1 MLEKETLTAVLQFTG
16 CTELPAALKEGDI
29 YVRAIAK
36 VKKANNHETMCV
48 IVNDGTGKPIIKKD
62 FGSISMIKEIVEI
75 YPLSVL
81 ESDSIP
87 DFRKKKDI
95 VSFLVRLG
103 ETESHVERLASSKED
118 EDKAA
123 LKALVYK
130 HCIKLQIARENAKST
145 AQAKPVTPVV
155 DTEASDTPT
164 DTNVSGNTNQEDD
177 KQVDNEIKVDETPN
191 QKDNGTDENNT
202 NPEET
207 AGEDKATDSDF

>member
-103 ETESHVERLASSKED
+103 ETESHVEKLASSKED

-155 DTEASDTPT
+155 DTEDSE
-164 DTNVSGNTNQEDD
+164 NTT
-177 KQVDNEIKVDETPN
+177 EIKVDETPN

-202 NPEET
+202 TPEET
-207 AGEDKATDSDF
+207 TGEDQATNSDF

>member
-1 MLEKETLTAVLQFTG
+1 MLEKETLTAVLQSTG

-103 ETESHVERLASSKED
+103 ETESHVENLASSKAD

-130 HCIKLQIARENAKST
+130 HCIKLQIERENAKS
-145 AQAKPVTPVV
+145 AAPAKTVAPVV
-155 DTEASDTPT
+155 DTEPSETPT
-164 DTNVSGNTNQEDD
+164 ET
-177 KQVDNEIKVDETPN
+177 KFDETHN
-191 QKDNGTDENNT
+191 QNDNGTDENHT
-202 NPEET
+202 TPEET
-207 AGEDKATDSDF
+207 TGEDQATDSDF

>member
-36 VKKANNHETMCV
+36 VKKANNHESMCV
-48 IVNDGTGKPIIKKD
+48 IVNDGTGNPIIKKD

-103 ETESHVERLASSKED
+103 ETESHVEKLASSKED

-130 HCIKLQIARENAKST
+130 HCIKLQIARENAKSA
-145 AQAKPVTPVV
+145 AQAKTVAPVV
-155 DTEASDTPT
+155 ESETYETPT
-164 DTNVSGNTNQEDD
+164 ETKV
-177 KQVDNEIKVDETPN
+177 NEKPN
-191 QKDNGTDENNT
+191 QKNNGTDENNT
-202 NPEET
+202 TPEET
-207 AGEDKATDSDF
+207 VGENQATGSDF

>member
-16 CTELPAALKEGDI
+16 CTELPSALKDGDI

-48 IVNDGTGKPIIKKD
+48 IVNDGTGNPIIKKD
-62 FGSISMIKEIVEI
+62 FGSISMIKESVEI

-103 ETESHVERLASSKED
+103 ETESHVEKLASSKED

-145 AQAKPVTPVV
+145 AQAKPVTPVL
-155 DTEASDTPT
+155 DTDDSEKPT
-164 DTNVSGNTNQEDD
+164 ET
-177 KQVDNEIKVDETPN
+177 KVDETTN

>member
-16 CTELPAALKEGDI
+16 CTELPSALKEGDI

-48 IVNDGTGKPIIKKD
+48 IVNDGEGNPIIKKD

-103 ETESHVERLASSKED
+103 ETESNVEQLAASKAD

-123 LKALVYK
+123 LKALIYK
-130 HCIKLQIARENAKST
+130 HCIKLQIERENAKSA
-145 AQAKPVTPVV
+145 AQAKTVAPVV
-155 DTEASDTPT
+155 EPETSETTTE
-164 DTNVSGNTNQEDD
+164 TNVYE
-177 KQVDNEIKVDETPN
+177 KPN
-191 QKDNGTDENNT
+191 QKHNGTDENNT
-202 NPEET
+202 TPEET
-207 AGEDKATDSDF
+207 VGEDQATGSDF

>member
-103 ETESHVERLASSKED
+103 ETESHVEKLASSKAD

-130 HCIKLQIARENAKST
+130 HCIKLQIERENAKS
-145 AQAKPVTPVV
+145 AAPAEAVAPVV
-155 DTEASDTPT
+155 ESEPSETPT
-164 DTNVSGNTNQEDD
+164 ET
-177 KQVDNEIKVDETPN
+177 KVDENPN
-191 QKDNGTDENNT
+191 PKNNGTDENYT
-202 NPEET
+202 TPEET
-207 AGEDKATDSDF
+207 TGEDQATNSDF

>member
-1 MLEKETLTAVLQFTG
+1 MIEKETLTAVLQFTG

-48 IVNDGTGKPIIKKD
+48 IVNDGTGNPIIKKD

-103 ETESHVERLASSKED
+103 ETESHVEKLASSKAD

-130 HCIKLQIARENAKST
+130 HCIKLQIERENAKS
-145 AQAKPVTPVV
+145 AAPAEAVVPVAESEPS
-155 DTEASDTPT
+155 ETPT
-164 DTNVSGNTNQEDD
+164 ET
-177 KQVDNEIKVDETPN
+177 KVDENPN
-191 QKDNGTDENNT
+191 PKNNGTDENYT
-202 NPEET
+202 TPEET
-207 AGEDKATDSDF
+207 TGEDQATNSDF

>member
-1 MLEKETLTAVLQFTG
+1 MLEQETLTAVLQFTG

-103 ETESHVERLASSKED
+103 ETESHVEKLASSTAD

-130 HCIKLQIARENAKST
+130 HCIKLQIERENAKS
-145 AQAKPVTPVV
+145 AAPAKTVAPVV
-155 DTEASDTPT
+155 EQESYENTTEK
-164 DTNVSGNTNQEDD
+164 N
-177 KQVDNEIKVDETPN
+177 VDENPN
-191 QKDNGTDENNT
+191 PENNGTDENNT

>member
-103 ETESHVERLASSKED
+103 ETESHVEKLASSKEE

-123 LKALVYK
+123 LKSLVYK
-130 HCIKLQIARENAKST
+130 HCIKLQIARENAKS
-145 AQAKPVTPVV
+145 AAPAKAVVPVV
-155 DTEASDTPT
+155 EPETPETITETKT
-164 DTNVSGNTNQEDD
+164 DEKPNQE
-177 KQVDNEIKVDETPN
+177 
-191 QKDNGTDENNT
+191 DNGTDENNT

-207 AGEDKATDSDF
+207 VGENQATGSDF

>member
-1 MLEKETLTAVLQFTG
+1 MLEKETLTAVLQFIG

-103 ETESHVERLASSKED
+103 ETESHVEKLASSKAD

-130 HCIKLQIARENAKST
+130 HCIKLQIERENAKS
-145 AQAKPVTPVV
+145 AAPAKAVAPVV
-155 DTEASDTPT
+155 EPEPSETTT
-164 DTNVSGNTNQEDD
+164 
-177 KQVDNEIKVDETPN
+177 EIKVDEN
-191 QKDNGTDENNT
+191 LNSQNNGTDENHT

-207 AGEDKATDSDF
+207 AGENQATDSDF

>member
-103 ETESHVERLASSKED
+103 ETESNVEKLASSKED

-155 DTEASDTPT
+155 DKEDSEKHTET
-164 DTNVSGNTNQEDD
+164 DVDENTNQ
-177 KQVDNEIKVDETPN
+177 N
-191 QKDNGTDENNT
+191 DNGTDENNT

-207 AGEDKATDSDF
+207 TGEDQATNSDF

>member
-48 IVNDGTGKPIIKKD
+48 IVNDGEGNPIIKKD

-103 ETESHVERLASSKED
+103 ETESNVEQLAASKAD

-123 LKALVYK
+123 LKALIYK
-130 HCIKLQIARENAKST
+130 HCIKLQIERENAKS
-145 AQAKPVTPVV
+145 AVSAKAVAPVV
-155 DTEASDTPT
+155 EPETPETLTETKT
-164 DTNVSGNTNQEDD
+164 DENPNQE
-177 KQVDNEIKVDETPN
+177 N
-191 QKDNGTDENNT
+191 NGTDENNT

-207 AGEDKATDSDF
+207 AGEN

>member
-48 IVNDGTGKPIIKKD
+48 IVNDGTGNPIIKKD

-103 ETESHVERLASSKED
+103 ETESHVEKLASSKAD

-130 HCIKLQIARENAKST
+130 HCIKLQIERENAKS
-145 AQAKPVTPVV
+145 AAPAKTVAPVV
-155 DTEASDTPT
+155 EQETYENTTEK
-164 DTNVSGNTNQEDD
+164 NVDENTNPE
-177 KQVDNEIKVDETPN
+177 
-191 QKDNGTDENNT
+191 DNGTDENHT
-202 NPEET
+202 TPEET
-207 AGEDKATDSDF
+207 AGEDQATNSDF

>member
-1 MLEKETLTAVLQFTG
+1 MIEKETITAVLQFTG
-16 CTELPAALKEGDI
+16 CTELPSALKDGDI

-48 IVNDGTGKPIIKKD
+48 IVNDGTGNPIIKKD

-103 ETESHVERLASSKED
+103 ETESHVEKLASSKAD

-130 HCIKLQIARENAKST
+130 HCIKLQIERENAKS
-145 AQAKPVTPVV
+145 AAPAKPVTHVV
-155 DTEASDTPT
+155 DTEDSEKPT
-164 DTNVSGNTNQEDD
+164 ET
-177 KQVDNEIKVDETPN
+177 KVDETPN

>member
-48 IVNDGTGKPIIKKD
+48 IVNDGTGNPIIKKD

-87 DFRKKKDI
+87 YFRKKKDI
-95 VSFLVRLG
+95 VNFLVNLG

-207 AGEDKATDSDF
+207 AGENQATGSDF

>member
-1 MLEKETLTAVLQFTG
+1 MLEKETITAVLQFTG

-36 VKKANNHETMCV
+36 VKKSNNHETMCV
-48 IVNDGTGKPIIKKD
+48 IVNDGTGNPIIKKD

-87 DFRKKKDI
+87 YFRKKKDI
-95 VSFLVRLG
+95 VNFLVRLG
-103 ETESHVERLASSKED
+103 EAESYVEKLASSKEE

-130 HCIKLQIARENAKST
+130 HCIKLQIQRENAKST
-145 AQAKPVTPVV
+145 AQEKPVTNVV
-155 DTEASDTPT
+155 DTEASETPT
-164 DTNVSGNTNQEDD
+164 ET
-177 KQVDNEIKVDETPN
+177 KVDETPN

>member
-1 MLEKETLTAVLQFTG
+1 MIEKETLTAVLQFTG

-103 ETESHVERLASSKED
+103 ETESHVEKLASSKED

-145 AQAKPVTPVV
+145 AQEKPVNPVV
-155 DTEASDTPT
+155 YTDGSEKPTETKVYE
-164 DTNVSGNTNQEDD
+164 TN
-177 KQVDNEIKVDETPN
+177 N

-202 NPEET
+202 TSEET
-207 AGEDKATDSDF
+207 VGENQATGSDF

>member
-1 MLEKETLTAVLQFTG
+1 MLERETLTAVLQFTG

-207 AGEDKATDSDF
+207 AGENQATGSDF

>member
-103 ETESHVERLASSKED
+103 ETESHVEKLASSKAD

-130 HCIKLQIARENAKST
+130 HCIKLQIERENAKS
-145 AQAKPVTPVV
+145 AAPAEAVAPVV
-155 DTEASDTPT
+155 ESEPSETPT
-164 DTNVSGNTNQEDD
+164 ET
-177 KQVDNEIKVDETPN
+177 KVDENPN
-191 QKDNGTDENNT
+191 PKNNGTDENNT
-202 NPEET
+202 TPEET
-207 AGEDKATDSDF
+207 TGEDQATNSDF

>member
-1 MLEKETLTAVLQFTG
+1 MIEKETLTAVLQFTG

-103 ETESHVERLASSKED
+103 ETESHVEKLASSKAD

-130 HCIKLQIARENAKST
+130 HCIKLQIERENAKS
-145 AQAKPVTPVV
+145 AAPAKTVAPVV
-155 DTEASDTPT
+155 EQESYENTTEK
-164 DTNVSGNTNQEDD
+164 N
-177 KQVDNEIKVDETPN
+177 VDENPN
-191 QKDNGTDENNT
+191 PEDNGTDENYT
-202 NPEET
+202 TPEET
-207 AGEDKATDSDF
+207 TGEDQATNSDF

>member
-1 MLEKETLTAVLQFTG
+1 MLEKETITAVLQFTG

-48 IVNDGTGKPIIKKD
+48 IVNDGTGNPIIKKD

-87 DFRKKKDI
+87 YFRKKKDI
-95 VSFLVRLG
+95 VNFLVNLG
-103 ETESHVERLASSKED
+103 ENESDVERLASSKEE

-130 HCIKLQIARENAKST
+130 HCIKLQIQRENAKSN
-145 AQAKPVTPVV
+145 AQEKPVTNVV
-155 DTEASDTPT
+155 DTEDSETPT
-164 DTNVSGNTNQEDD
+164 ETH
-177 KQVDNEIKVDETPN
+177 VDETPTETHVDETPN

>member
-103 ETESHVERLASSKED
+103 ETESHVEKLASSKAD

-130 HCIKLQIARENAKST
+130 HCIKLQIERENAKS
-145 AQAKPVTPVV
+145 AAPAKTVAPVV
-155 DTEASDTPT
+155 EQEPSETPT
-164 DTNVSGNTNQEDD
+164 ET
-177 KQVDNEIKVDETPN
+177 KVDENPN
-191 QKDNGTDENNT
+191 PKDNGTDENYT
-202 NPEET
+202 TPEET
-207 AGEDKATDSDF
+207 TGEDQATNSDF

>member
-48 IVNDGTGKPIIKKD
+48 IVNDGEGNPIIKKD

-103 ETESHVERLASSKED
+103 ETESNVEQIAASKAD

-123 LKALVYK
+123 LKALIYK
-130 HCIKLQIARENAKST
+130 HCIKLQIERENAKS
-145 AQAKPVTPVV
+145 AVSAKAVAPVV
-155 DTEASDTPT
+155 EPETPETLTETKT
-164 DTNVSGNTNQEDD
+164 DENPNQE
-177 KQVDNEIKVDETPN
+177 N
-191 QKDNGTDENNT
+191 NGTDENNT

-207 AGEDKATDSDF
+207 AGENQATGSDF

>member
-36 VKKANNHETMCV
+36 VKKSNNHETMCV

-103 ETESHVERLASSKED
+103 ETESHVEKLASSKED

-123 LKALVYK
+123 LKALIYK
-130 HCIKLQIARENAKST
+130 HCIKLQIERENAKS
-145 AQAKPVTPVV
+145 AVQAKAIAPVV
-155 DTEASDTPT
+155 EPETYENTTE
-164 DTNVSGNTNQEDD
+164 TNVDENPNTE
-177 KQVDNEIKVDETPN
+177 
-191 QKDNGTDENNT
+191 DNGTDENNT
-202 NPEET
+202 TPEET
-207 AGEDKATDSDF
+207 TGEDQATNSDF

>member
-16 CTELPAALKEGDI
+16 CTELPSALKEGDI

-48 IVNDGTGKPIIKKD
+48 IVNDGEGNPIIKKD

-95 VSFLVRLG
+95 VRFLVNLG
-103 ETESHVERLASSKED
+103 ETESHVERLASSKEE

-130 HCIKLQIARENAKST
+130 HCIKLQIERENAKSF
-145 AQAKPVTPVV
+145 APAKPVSPVV
-155 DTEASDTPT
+155 EPETPETLTETKT
-164 DTNVSGNTNQEDD
+164 DENPNQE
-177 KQVDNEIKVDETPN
+177 
-191 QKDNGTDENNT
+191 DNGTDENNT

-207 AGEDKATDSDF
+207 VGENQATGSDF

>member
-48 IVNDGTGKPIIKKD
+48 IVNDGTGNPIIKKD

-87 DFRKKKDI
+87 YFRKKKDI
-95 VSFLVRLG
+95 VNFLVNLG

>member
-16 CTELPAALKEGDI
+16 CTELPASLKEGDI

-48 IVNDGTGKPIIKKD
+48 IVNDGEGNPIIKKD

-103 ETESHVERLASSKED
+103 ETESHVEKLASSKED

-145 AQAKPVTPVV
+145 AQAKAVAPVV
-155 DTEASDTPT
+155 EPETPETITETKT
-164 DTNVSGNTNQEDD
+164 DE
-177 KQVDNEIKVDETPN
+177 KPN

>member
-1 MLEKETLTAVLQFTG
+1 MLERETLTAVLQFTG

-103 ETESHVERLASSKED
+103 ETESHVEKLASSKED

-145 AQAKPVTPVV
+145 TQAKPVTPVV

-207 AGEDKATDSDF
+207 AGENQATGSDF

>member
-1 MLEKETLTAVLQFTG
+1 MIEKETITAVLQFTG

-103 ETESHVERLASSKED
+103 ETESHVEKLASSKAD

-130 HCIKLQIARENAKST
+130 HCIKLQIERENAKS
-145 AQAKPVTPVV
+145 AAPAEAVAPVV
-155 DTEASDTPT
+155 ESEPSETPT
-164 DTNVSGNTNQEDD
+164 ET
-177 KQVDNEIKVDETPN
+177 KVDENPN
-191 QKDNGTDENNT
+191 PKNNGTDENYT
-202 NPEET
+202 TPEET
-207 AGEDKATDSDF
+207 TGEDQATNSDF

>member
-1 MLEKETLTAVLQFTG
+1 MIEKETLTAVLQFTG

-103 ETESHVERLASSKED
+103 ETESHVEKLASSKED

-145 AQAKPVTPVV
+145 AQAKPVTPVE
-155 DTEASDTPT
+155 DTEDSEKPT
-164 DTNVSGNTNQEDD
+164 ET
-177 KQVDNEIKVDETPN
+177 KADETHN

-207 AGEDKATDSDF
+207 AGENQATDSDF

>member
-16 CTELPAALKEGDI
+16 CTELPEALKDGDI

-48 IVNDGTGKPIIKKD
+48 IVNDGTGNPIIKKD

-103 ETESHVERLASSKED
+103 ETESHVEKLASSKED

-130 HCIKLQIARENAKST
+130 HCIKLQIARENSKSS
-145 AQAKPVTPVV
+145 AQAKPVTTVL
-155 DTEASDTPT
+155 DTEDSEKPT
-164 DTNVSGNTNQEDD
+164 ETN
-177 KQVDNEIKVDETPN
+177 VDETNN
-191 QKDNGTDENNT
+191 QKDNGTDENNI

-207 AGEDKATDSDF
+207 SGEDKATDSDF

>member
-1 MLEKETLTAVLQFTG
+1 MLEKETVTAVLQFTG
-16 CTELPAALKEGDI
+16 CTELPAVLKEGDI

-48 IVNDGTGKPIIKKD
+48 IVNDGTGNPIIKKD

-87 DFRKKKDI
+87 YFRKKKDI
-95 VSFLVRLG
+95 VNFLVNLG

-207 AGEDKATDSDF
+207 AGENQATGSDF

>member
-103 ETESHVERLASSKED
+103 ETESHVEKLASSKED

-130 HCIKLQIARENAKST
+130 HCIKLQIARENAKSA
-145 AQAKPVTPVV
+145 AQAKTVAPVV
-155 DTEASDTPT
+155 ESETY
-164 DTNVSGNTNQEDD
+164 
-177 KQVDNEIKVDETPN
+177 ETPAETKVNETTN

>member
-48 IVNDGTGKPIIKKD
+48 IVNDGTGNPIIKKD

-103 ETESHVERLASSKED
+103 ETESHVEKLASSKED

-130 HCIKLQIARENAKST
+130 HCIKLQIARENSKSAAPAK
-145 AQAKPVTPVV
+145 AVAPVV
-155 DTEASDTPT
+155 EPEHSETTTE
-164 DTNVSGNTNQEDD
+164 TNV
-177 KQVDNEIKVDETPN
+177 DENPN
-191 QKDNGTDENNT
+191 PQNNGTDENHT

-207 AGEDKATDSDF
+207 AGEDQATDSDF

>member
-103 ETESHVERLASSKED
+103 ETESHVEKLASSKAD

-130 HCIKLQIARENAKST
+130 HCIKLQIERENAKS
-145 AQAKPVTPVV
+145 AAPAKTVAPVV
-155 DTEASDTPT
+155 EQESYENTTEK
-164 DTNVSGNTNQEDD
+164 N
-177 KQVDNEIKVDETPN
+177 VDENPN
-191 QKDNGTDENNT
+191 PEDNGTDENNT
-202 NPEET
+202 TSEET
-207 AGEDKATDSDF
+207 VGENQATGSDF

>member
-16 CTELPAALKEGDI
+16 CTELPEALKEGDI

-48 IVNDGTGKPIIKKD
+48 IVNDGTGNPIIKKD

-103 ETESHVERLASSKED
+103 ETESHVEKLASSKED

-123 LKALVYK
+123 LKALIYK
-130 HCIKLQIARENAKST
+130 HCIKLQIERENAKS
-145 AQAKPVTPVV
+145 AVPSKAIAPVV
-155 DTEASDTPT
+155 EPETYENTTE
-164 DTNVSGNTNQEDD
+164 TNVDENPNQE
-177 KQVDNEIKVDETPN
+177 
-191 QKDNGTDENNT
+191 DNGTDENYT
-202 NPEET
+202 TPEET
-207 AGEDKATDSDF
+207 TGEDQATNSDF

>member
-48 IVNDGTGKPIIKKD
+48 IVNDGTGNPIIKKD
-62 FGSISMIKEIVEI
+62 FGSISMIKDIVEI

-87 DFRKKKDI
+87 YFRKKKDI
-95 VSFLVRLG
+95 VNFLVRLG
-103 ETESHVERLASSKED
+103 ETESDVERLASSKEE
-118 EDKAA
+118 EDKSA

-130 HCIKLQIARENAKST
+130 HCIKLQIQRENAKST
-145 AQAKPVTPVV
+145 AQEKTVTNVV
-155 DTEASDTPT
+155 DTDDSENPT
-164 DTNVSGNTNQEDD
+164 ET
-177 KQVDNEIKVDETPN
+177 KVDETTN
-191 QKDNGTDENNT
+191 QKDNGTDEDNT

>member
-48 IVNDGTGKPIIKKD
+48 IVNDGTGNPIIKKD

-87 DFRKKKDI
+87 YFRKKKDI
-95 VSFLVRLG
+95 VNFLVNLG
-103 ETESHVERLASSKED
+103 ENESDVERLASSKED

-155 DTEASDTPT
+155 DTDASDKTT
-164 DTNVSGNTNQEDD
+164 ET
-177 KQVDNEIKVDETPN
+177 KVDENTN